1 MSKVVDFGRKNLAW
15 VLLVICIILFSFSP
29 NFLTARNLLNI
40 LNQNAYILIAA
51 FGISFIMMSGGMDLS
66 IGYLMSIT
74 GVITAKLLSA
84 TGLPLVFVIIITII
98 AAVAMCVLN
107 TIFSHLLGIP
117 RIFVTFGTMT
127 IYQGLSYVLSES
139 RTIGI
144 DSTAFKFIGQGTLF
158 GTNISFALILT
169 IVLGFIVSF
178 ILNKTYFGRYVF
190 ALGGNADAARLAG
203 INVKKMEILISVV
216 AGVFLGIASLVL
228 TARVGSAA
236 ATTAVGTEFTVIT
249 GLLLGGVSIRGGEG
263 KINGCVA
270 GILIIALLGNG
281 MQMAGMNVYYQ
292 YVAKGAIM
300 LATIGFDTYQINHRK
315 IEVNQRKE
323 DTTEK
328 KAAPQLPEGE

>member
-1 MSKVVDFGRKNLAW
+1 
-15 VLLVICIILFSFSP
+15 LVICIILFSFSP